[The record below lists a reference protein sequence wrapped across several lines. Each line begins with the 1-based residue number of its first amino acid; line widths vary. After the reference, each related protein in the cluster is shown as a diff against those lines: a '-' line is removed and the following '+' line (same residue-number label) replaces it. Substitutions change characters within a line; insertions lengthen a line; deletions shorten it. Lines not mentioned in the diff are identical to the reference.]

1 MTQITELVDQDRL
14 KTCSRPDSHTLHL
27 QVVMCSG
34 VMKDGS
40 LRIVRNG
47 IGMIEQASVELPGI
61 KGMWNLR
68 ATNMDAFDKYLVLS
82 FVGETRVLAINEDDE
97 LDEAEVAGFNQQSQ
111 VPSPRASPHVA
122 AACMMPWT
130 CFDAPHRLKP
140 AAQLLRLVC
149 PLSEML
155 LGVRALWD
163 TGAPL
168 SAGLACTKPRAPLSG
183 MCFQCALRD

>member
-1 MTQITELVDQDRL
+1 MWACRSGHLQDHS
-14 KTCSRPDSHTLHL
+14 KTCKALDPHSFYV

-111 VPSPRASPHVA
+111 VINP
-122 AACMMPWT
+122 
-130 CFDAPHRLKP
+130 
-140 AAQLLRLVC
+140 
-149 PLSEML
+149 
-155 LGVRALWD
+155 
-163 TGAPL
+163 
-168 SAGLACTKPRAPLSG
+168 
-183 MCFQCALRD
+183 

>member
-1 MTQITELVDQDRL
+1 MRDLSHRAGCLPDYA
-14 KTCSRPDSHTLHL
+14 KTWQVPDPYNLHV

-97 LDEAEVAGFNQQSQ
+97 LDEAELAGFNQQSQ
-111 VPSPRASPHVA
+111 VNHP
-122 AACMMPWT
+122 
-130 CFDAPHRLKP
+130 
-140 AAQLLRLVC
+140 
-149 PLSEML
+149 
-155 LGVRALWD
+155 
-163 TGAPL
+163 
-168 SAGLACTKPRAPLSG
+168 
-183 MCFQCALRD
+183 